1 MAYVEICFFN
11 IIINENNIK
20 LTREGTTMK
29 EFEFTRYIEPTQLA
43 DMRLIQ
49 RGIEHTLQFFRESRG
64 NVMFLGSGRE
74 FLLGQNVDLP

>member
-1 MAYVEICFFN
+1 
-11 IIINENNIK
+11 
-20 LTREGTTMK
+20 MK